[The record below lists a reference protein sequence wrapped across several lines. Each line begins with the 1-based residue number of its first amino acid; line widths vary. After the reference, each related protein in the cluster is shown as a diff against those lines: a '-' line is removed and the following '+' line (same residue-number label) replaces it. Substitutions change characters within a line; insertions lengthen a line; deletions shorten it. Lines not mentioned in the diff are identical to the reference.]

1 MALKNIFKIF
11 LITIFV
17 IGILNFAYA
26 DSGPTIGANQAKTI
40 AQNYLNA
47 HNLPYTAVTPGWDDW
62 KTKVKDTKTGEVK
75 WIPES
80 VAKGDSPDFG
90 GPGKYEWVSGYNSSW
105 VVQVNDK
112 NGKNV
117 GRIYI
122 DSENGKVLKAILD
135 PVTTTN
141 KNQSTSNNASN
152 ASNVANTT
160 NPASQGQGSNTAGL
174 ILGVVVLLIVVGVG
188 YWMYSRRG

>member
-17 IGILNFAYA
+17 IGILNLAYA

-47 HNLPYTAVTPGWDDW
+47 HNLPYTAVNPGWDDW

-75 WIPES
+75 WIPQSE
-80 VAKGDSPDFG
+80 AKGDSPDFG
-90 GPGKYEWVSGYNSSW
+90 GPGRYEWVQGYNSSW

-122 DSENGKVLKAILD
+122 DSENGNVLKAILD
-135 PVTTTN
+135 PVSTTN
-141 KNQSTSNNASN
+141 NNQSTSTNATN
-152 ASNVANTT
+152 AVNPT
-160 NPASQGQGSNTAGL
+160 NQASQGQTNNTGL
-174 ILGVVVLLIVVGVG
+174 IIGVIILLIVAGVG
-188 YWMYSRRG
+188 YWMYNKRG

>member
-17 IGILNFAYA
+17 MGILNLAYA

-75 WIPES
+75 WIPQSE
-80 VAKGDSPDFG
+80 AKGDSPDFG
-90 GPGKYEWVSGYNSSW
+90 GPGRYEWV
-105 VVQVNDK
+105 
-112 NGKNV
+112 
-117 GRIYI
+117 
-122 DSENGKVLKAILD
+122 
-135 PVTTTN
+135 
-141 KNQSTSNNASN
+141 
-152 ASNVANTT
+152 
-160 NPASQGQGSNTAGL
+160 
-174 ILGVVVLLIVVGVG
+174 
-188 YWMYSRRG
+188 

>member
-1 MALKNIFKIF
+1 MKNIFKIF

-17 IGILNFAYA
+17 MGILNFVYA
-26 DSGPTIGANQAKTI
+26 DSGPTIGANQAKII

-47 HNLPYTAVTPGWDDW
+47 HNLPYTAVTPGWADW

-75 WIPES
+75 WIPQSE
-80 VAKGDSPDFG
+80 AKGDSPDFG

-122 DSENGKVLKAILD
+122 DSENGNVLKTILD
-135 PVTTTN
+135 PVSTTN
-141 KNQSTSNNASN
+141 QNQSTPTNINNSFN
-152 ASNVANTT
+152 PTNTT
-160 NPASQGQGSNTAGL
+160 NQASQGQVSNNTWL
-174 ILGVVVLLIVVGVG
+174 ILGVIILLVIVGAG

>member
-17 IGILNFAYA
+17 IGILNLAYA

-75 WIPES
+75 WIPQSE
-80 VAKGDSPDFG
+80 AKGDSPDFG
-90 GPGKYEWVSGYNSSW
+90 GPGRYEWVQGYNSSW

-122 DSENGKVLKAILD
+122 DSENGNVLKAILD
-135 PVTTTN
+135 PVSTTN
-141 KNQSTSNNASN
+141 NNQSTSTNATN
-152 ASNVANTT
+152 AVNPT
-160 NPASQGQGSNTAGL
+160 NQASQGQTNNTGL
-174 ILGVVVLLIVVGVG
+174 IIGVIILLIVAGVG
-188 YWMYSRRG
+188 YWMYNKRG

>member
-17 IGILNFAYA
+17 IGILNLAYA

-75 WIPES
+75 WIPQSE
-80 VAKGDSPDFG
+80 AKGDNPDFG
-90 GPGKYEWVSGYNSSW
+90 GPGRYEWVQGYNSSW

-122 DSENGKVLKAILD
+122 DSENGNVLKAILD
-135 PVTTTN
+135 PVSTTN
-141 KNQSTSNNASN
+141 NNQSTSTNATN
-152 ASNVANTT
+152 AVNPT
-160 NPASQGQGSNTAGL
+160 NQASQGQTNNTGL
-174 ILGVVVLLIVVGVG
+174 IIGVIILLIVAGVG
-188 YWMYSRRG
+188 YWMYNKRG

>member
-1 MALKNIFKIF
+1 M
-11 LITIFV
+11 

-40 AQNYLNA
+40 AQSYLNT

-75 WIPES
+75 WIPQSE
-80 VAKGDSPDFG
+80 AKGDSPDFG

-122 DSENGKVLKAILD
+122 DSENGNVLKAILD
-135 PVTTTN
+135 PASTAN
-141 KNQSTSNNASN
+141 QNQSTSTNTNNTFNPTN
-152 ASNVANTT
+152 AT
-160 NPASQGQGSNTAGL
+160 NQASQGQTRNNTGL
-174 ILGVVVLLIVVGVG
+174 IISIIILLVVVGAG

>member
-1 MALKNIFKIF
+1 MTLKNIFKI
-11 LITIFV
+11 LLLALFV
-17 IGILNFAYA
+17 IGTLNFAYA
-26 DSGPTIGANQAKTI
+26 DSGPTLGANQAKKI
-40 AQNYLNA
+40 AQDYLNS

-90 GPGKYEWVSGYNSSW
+90 GPGRYEWIEGYNSSW
-105 VVQVNDK
+105 VVQVNNK

-135 PVTTTN
+135 PMSQTN
-141 KNQSTSNNASN
+141 DTS
-152 ASNVANTT
+152 ANTT
-160 NPASQGQGSNTAGL
+160 NSDDAANNTTQTPQESSGNNTWLIFGAIILIIIVGAG
-174 ILGVVVLLIVVGVG
+174 
-188 YWMYSRRG
+188 YFMYTRM

>member
-17 IGILNFAYA
+17 MGILNFAYA

-75 WIPES
+75 WIPQSE
-80 VAKGDSPDFG
+80 AKGDSPDFG
-90 GPGKYEWVSGYNSSW
+90 GPGRYEWVQGYNSSW

-122 DSENGKVLKAILD
+122 DSENGNVLKAILD
-135 PVTTTN
+135 PVSPTN
-141 KNQSTSNNASN
+141 NQSTST
-152 ASNVANTT
+152 NTT
-160 NPASQGQGSNTAGL
+160 NAVNPTNTTNQASQGQTNNTGL
-174 ILGVVVLLIVVGVG
+174 IIGVIILLIVVGVG
-188 YWMYSRRG
+188 YWMYSKRG

>member
-17 IGILNFAYA
+17 MGILNLAYA

-75 WIPES
+75 WIPQSE
-80 VAKGDSPDFG
+80 AKGDSPDFG
-90 GPGKYEWVSGYNSSW
+90 GPGRYEWVQGYNSSW
-105 VVQVNDK
+105 AVQVNDK

-122 DSENGKVLKAILD
+122 DSENGNVLKAILD
-135 PVTTTN
+135 PVSTTN
-141 KNQSTSNNASN
+141 NNQSTSTNATN
-152 ASNVANTT
+152 AVNPTNTT
-160 NPASQGQGSNTAGL
+160 NQASQGQNNTGL
-174 ILGVVVLLIVVGVG
+174 IIGVIILLIVVGVG
-188 YWMYSRRG
+188 YWMYSKRG